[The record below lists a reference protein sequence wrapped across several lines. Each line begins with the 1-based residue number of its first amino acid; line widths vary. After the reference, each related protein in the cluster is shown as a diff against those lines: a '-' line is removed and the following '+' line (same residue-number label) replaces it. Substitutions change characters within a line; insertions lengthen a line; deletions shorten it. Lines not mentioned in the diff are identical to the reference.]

1 MFITTASMVALLL
14 IYALAGFLLSKAK
27 LVKSEAIP
35 AFAKVLLYVCQP
47 ALTLY
52 SFAKVE
58 FSKELLINMGIF
70 FLITFFGQLLILAV
84 SYLILRKKSR
94 DDVRYRILNISL
106 VLSNCGFFGVPIA
119 EVLFPQMKEAALYC
133 MTFSLGFNIICW
145 TAVMAIVTGNLKY
158 IKPRQIFLNPSTVSF
173 AFALLLLICGI
184 KLPELLS
191 DGISVIGRFATPL
204 CMLILGMRLGY
215 TKFRVIFGG
224 VLQYVAVAVN
234 QIAAPLFMFLV
245 LMIIPVD
252 TEMKKLAYVLF
263 ACPVA
268 SNVLN
273 FAELC
278 GEGQENAASNVLL
291 GTVLSVL
298 TMPLMVLLIN

>member
-1 MFITTASMVALLL
+1 MFLTTASMVALLL
-14 IYALAGFLLSKAK
+14 LYALAGFLLAKSK
-27 LVKSEAIP
+27 LVRSEAIP

-52 SFAKVE
+52 SFSKAE

-70 FLITFFGQLLILAV
+70 FLITFLGQLLILAV
-84 SYLILRKKSR
+84 AYPFLRKKSR
-94 DDVRYRILNISL
+94 ENISYRILHISL
-106 VLSNCGFFGVPIA
+106 VLSNCGFFGVPVS
-119 EVLFPQMKEAALYC
+119 EVLFPEMKEAALYC

-145 TAVMAIVTGNLKY
+145 TAVMTIVTRDLKY
-158 IKPRQIFLNPSTVSF
+158 IKPRQVFLNPSTLSF
-173 AFALLLLICGI
+173 AFAFLLLIFGV
-184 KLPELLS
+184 KLPDLLS
-191 DGISVIGRFATPL
+191 DSVSVIGRFATPL

-215 TKFRVIFGG
+215 TELRKVFVG

-234 QIAAPLFMFLV
+234 QIAVPLLIFLA
-245 LMIIPVD
+245 LLIIPID
-252 TEMKKLAYVLF
+252 PAMKKLAYVLF

-291 GTVLSVL
+291 GTIFSVL